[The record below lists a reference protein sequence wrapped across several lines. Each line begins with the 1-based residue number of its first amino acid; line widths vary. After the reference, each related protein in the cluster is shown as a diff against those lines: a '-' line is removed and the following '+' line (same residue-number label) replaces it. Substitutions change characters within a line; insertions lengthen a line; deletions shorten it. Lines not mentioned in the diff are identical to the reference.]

1 MASPGRIERAKS
13 KLKSTYAKFRAK
25 AFVVRSMEEQKDKTA
40 SGFEMHKV
48 LGAFSLVMLGIGCI
62 IGAGVFVLTGVAARK
77 YAGPGVVVSY
87 GLSAVTAMLTAFCY
101 AEYAAELP
109 VAGGAF
115 NYVSMTFGEF
125 AAWVTACDLVL
136 EYTLSAAAVA
146 KGFTAYTA
154 ALIGIDVS
162 YLRLQASVFTLD
174 LPALASVVGMS
185 FILMRST
192 ADSSAFNNLVTGLNV
207 ALIIFVLAAG
217 FPHVEADNY
226 HPFAP
231 FGARGIFTGASVV
244 FFSFIGFDTVA
255 TAAEEVK
262 NPGRDLPIGIVGSLA
277 ICTCLYV
284 LMCLVITGM
293 QNYTVIDLN
302 APFAVAFDHVGLGWA
317 QRIVAAGALTGIIT
331 SLLGSLLGQAR
342 IYVTLGRQNL
352 APAWLAK
359 VHPTRGTPVNA
370 TFVTMFTA
378 GFLALF
384 IEIELLAELVS
395 IGTLVVFCSV
405 CAGVLFRRYHVHGSG
420 EPLRPVLGR
429 LGGVVLAAICFSVS
443 FTEAAPAWVPSLFLA
458 AWFAVTLSFYK
469 LPVRYTPQVF
479 RCPLSPWLP
488 SAGMLA
494 TLHLIGSL
502 GWPAYVRWIVW
513 FSLGTTVYLT
523 YGMHRS
529 QVGAAVAGPATLLL
543 GCAPAGVGV
552 DGMGVGAGGG
562 GGGWQAG
569 AVAAGPRRA
578 REAMG
583 AGVGA
588 GASGR
593 RGGEGVVWGGAGF
606 GFDSDLRRR
615 GVEWSGHGSAAGA
628 TGAEFSVGVGG
639 GVTLRPIAEAGGV
652 SVSESIRSQLEAAG
666 VAVGPG
672 VVLGAGGGYAGA
684 GGDSSSREGSGR
696 AGAHRRA
703 AARRGARVPSGS
715 GGLTSGGGAEGGGGD
730 GGDGGGGAD
739 GSGGELDVT
748 RTRSDGGEGTPLE
761 QHLIRHGPSGANGS
775 PAADDD
781 SVHSG
786 TALTRPSTDVAHS
799 FAGPSHHRAN
809 SHAPAA
815 GGGHGAGVDA
825 QGLGVAASGLGGGG
839 AQYGFVYGRPY
850 GAAPL
855 PEVEL
860 GGVGA
865 QPGAGA
871 GGGGGARAGGVGD
884 SVGLLGAVTA
894 RSDAPVP
901 GWGGR

>member
-1 MASPGRIERAKS
+1 MAPTGRIERAKS
-13 KLKSTYAKFRAK
+13 KLKSTYAKFRSK

-48 LGAFSLVMLGIGCI
+48 LGPFSLVMLGIGCI

-87 GLSAVTAMLTAFCY
+87 ALSAVTAMLTAFCY

-115 NYVSMTFGEF
+115 NYVSMTFGEY

-174 LPALASVVGMS
+174 LPALASVIGMS

-192 ADSSAFNNLVTGLNV
+192 ADSSLFNNLVTGLNV

-217 FPHVEADNY
+217 FPHVEAENY

-284 LMCLVITGM
+284 LMCLAITGM
-293 QNYTVIDLN
+293 QSYTVIDLN

-317 QRIVAAGALTGIIT
+317 QRIVAAGALTGIVT
-331 SLLGSLLGQAR
+331 SLLGQAR
-342 IYVTLGRQNL
+342 IYVTLGRQSL

-370 TFVTMFTA
+370 TYVTMFTA

-405 CAGVLFRRYHVHGSG
+405 CAGVLFRRYYVHGSG

-429 LGGVVLAAICFSVS
+429 LGGVVAAAVCFSVS
-443 FTEAAPAWVPSLFLA
+443 FTEAAPAWVPAIFLVV
-458 AWFAVTLSFYK
+458 WFAITLSFYR
-469 LPVRYTPQVF
+469 LPVKYVPQVF

-513 FSLGTTVYLT
+513 FVLGTTVYLT

-529 QVGAAVAGPATLLL
+529 QIAGCKYCLYVLDKP
-543 GCAPAGVGV
+543 
-552 DGMGVGAGGG
+552 MG
-562 GGGWQAG
+562 
-569 AVAAGPRRA
+569 
-578 REAMG
+578 EA
-583 AGVGA
+583 
-588 GASGR
+588 
-593 RGGEGVVWGGAGF
+593 
-606 GFDSDLRRR
+606 
-615 GVEWSGHGSAAGA
+615 
-628 TGAEFSVGVGG
+628 
-639 GVTLRPIAEAGGV
+639 
-652 SVSESIRSQLEAAG
+652 
-666 VAVGPG
+666 
-672 VVLGAGGGYAGA
+672 
-684 GGDSSSREGSGR
+684 
-696 AGAHRRA
+696 
-703 AARRGARVPSGS
+703 
-715 GGLTSGGGAEGGGGD
+715 
-730 GGDGGGGAD
+730 
-739 GSGGELDVT
+739 ELA
-748 RTRSDGGEGTPLE
+748 RTRSDGGSGTPLE
-761 QHLIRHGPSGANGS
+761 QHLMRHGIPPSSSPNGS
-775 PAADDD
+775 PVADDD

-786 TALTRPSTDVAHS
+786 TALNRPSTDVAHT
-799 FAGPSHHRAN
+799 FGGPPHHRAG
-809 SHAPAA
+809 SHTAA
-815 GGGHGAGVDA
+815 GVGAGVH
-825 QGLGVAASGLGGGG
+825 GSWAAC
-839 AQYGFVYGRPY
+839 
-850 GAAPL
+850 
-855 PEVEL
+855 
-860 GGVGA
+860 
-865 QPGAGA
+865 
-871 GGGGGARAGGVGD
+871 
-884 SVGLLGAVTA
+884 SV
-894 RSDAPVP
+894 P
-901 GWGGR
+901 